1 MAKQGSQDRRQLLA
15 LAGEEAAGRYLQ
27 NQGMRIITSRY
38 RCRAGEIDLILDHAG
53 VLVFAE
59 VKTRRND
66 ACGRPWEAVN
76 RNKMR
81 RIARAAAWYLAATR
95 QGGRICRFDVVEVLG
110 SDSKNFRIVHF
121 PDAFRL

>member
-1 MAKQGSQDRRQLLA
+1 MAKDRRQSLA
-15 LAGEEAAGRYLQ
+15 LAGEEAAGRFLQ
-27 NQGMRIITSRY
+27 KQGMRIITHRY

-59 VKTRRND
+59 VKTRRSD
-66 ACGRPWEAVN
+66 AFGRPWEAVN

-81 RIARAAAWYLAATR
+81 RIARAAAWYLTATR
-95 QGGRICRFDVVEVLG
+95 QPGRTCRFDVVELLG
-110 SDSKNFRIVHF
+110 SDPENFRIRHY